1 MIQFDSVGFTW
12 IQLESTGFNQIQFT
26 VPAKMSYKKRYVPSK
41 WLLDFDK
48 YGYGG
53 HVDIK

>member
-48 YGYGG
+48 YGYRG